1 MKTRVMIL
9 VLFVACLFS
18 AYAFDEDYL
27 NLITFDNMTGQTI
40 EFIFLSPG
48 DSEYWGAEIL
58 GSERV
63 LEDGDSLGFY
73 IWYPNE
79 CDNFDIMAIGEDGG
93 TYVVWDYEICDGE
106 FELVEFVR
114 KDLVD
119 DAPELDFVNVYI
131 QNETISV
138 YYIFLSPADS
148 DMWGVDYLDEYTIL

>member
-63 LEDGDSLGFY
+63 LEDDDSLGF
-73 IWYPNE
+73 IFGIRTN
-79 CDNFDIMAIGEDGG
+79 AIISISWQLARMEEPMSCG
-93 TYVVWDYEICDGE
+93 TMRYAT
-106 FELVEFVR
+106 R
-114 KDLVD
+114 
-119 DAPELDFVNVYI
+119 N
-131 QNETISV
+131 
-138 YYIFLSPADS
+138 LS
-148 DMWGVDYLDEYTIL
+148 